1 MDQVEEIL
9 YDSSGGFFHVAEDRS
24 CRRENRYCR
33 EVWKEFF
40 YIYFFYL
47 LTPNDPIRVPV
58 IEFGEPA
65 AGYEEPVRQVNG
77 RVSVGVH
84 FDVFVHPSGQ
94 PLPYLIELQDPN
106 P

>member
-1 MDQVEEIL
+1 MSQRIAPAGAKTVIVEKFGK
-9 YDSSGGFFHVAEDRS
+9 SFFI
-24 CRRENRYCR
+24 
-33 EVWKEFF
+33 
-40 YIYFFYL
+40 YIFFYL